1 MKLNDFKNYLN
12 KIFVFYFPGKA
23 GYWNSITPSCI
34 TEKPRHLGRY
44 YLDFS
49 SKADYPD
56 NFSAAGIPQYSFRG
70 QPYIEHPIPIAQYAL
85 GLYEL
90 LNRKENSDEMLQ
102 NKFLRIAAWFVDNKI
117 DLKEGI
123 SWYIYNEYPE
133 YGLTYPWISAMAQG
147 EAISVL
153 SRAAMLSQDNN
164 FEELAIKAL
173 VPFEC
178 EVKDGGFINYFNS
191 IPVYEEFTT
200 PVKTMAVLN
209 GFIFALFGIYDLI
222 LLNNNEKAQ
231 NIFNKGVDSLK
242 KILPYFDIKYWTRYY
257 LFDYPQKYY
266 SSFTYHI
273 LVAEQLKAMFFLTG
287 ENQFKTYSEKW
298 FGYAESFIKKT
309 RALLGKLVFAN
320 KVTT

>member
-1 MKLNDFKNYLN
+1 MKLIEFKNYFN

-23 GYWNSITPSCI
+23 GYWNSITPCCI
-34 TEKPRHLGRY
+34 AEKPKHLGRY
-44 YLDFS
+44 YLNFS

-56 NFSAAGIPQYSFRG
+56 SFSTEGIPLYSFRG

-85 GLYEL
+85 GVYEL
-90 LNRKENSDEMLQ
+90 LHERENSDELLQ
-102 NKFLRIAAWFVDNKI
+102 NKFLKIAMWLDEKKI
-117 DLKEGI
+117 DVKDGI

-153 SRAAMLSQDNN
+153 ARAVPLSKNNN
-164 FEELAIKAL
+164 FEELAVKAL
-173 VPFEC
+173 VPFEY
-178 EVKDGGFINYFNS
+178 EVKDGGFINYFKS

-222 LLNNNEKAQ
+222 LLNNNKKAQ
-231 NIFNKGVDSLK
+231 NIFERGVDSLK
-242 KILPYFDIKYWTRYY
+242 KILPYFDINYWTRYY
-257 LFDYPQKYY
+257 LYDYPQKYY

-273 LVAEQLKAMFFLTG
+273 LVAEQLRAMFYLTS
-287 ENQFKTYSEKW
+287 ENQFKVYSEKW
-298 FGYAESFIKKT
+298 FSYSKSFIKKT
-309 RALLGKLVFAN
+309 RALLGKLMFAN
-320 KVTT
+320 KITP

>member
-1 MKLNDFKNYLN
+1 MKLKDWKNYLN
-12 KIFVFYFPGKA
+12 KMYVFYFPSKA
-23 GYWNSITPSCI
+23 GYWNSITPCCVS
-34 TEKPRHLGRY
+34 EKPRHLGRY
-44 YLDFS
+44 YLDFN

-56 NFSAAGIPQYSFRG
+56 SFSIKGIPLYSFRG

-90 LNRKENSDEMLQ
+90 IHEKEISDEVLQ
-102 NKFLRIAAWFVDNKI
+102 NKFLRIAMWFDENKI
-117 DLKEGI
+117 NIKEGK

-153 SRAAMLSQDNN
+153 TRAALLSNN
-164 FEELAIKAL
+164 NSFEKLAIEAL
-173 VPFEC
+173 VPFEY
-178 EVKDGGFINYFNS
+178 EIRDGGFINYFES

-200 PVKTMAVLN
+200 PIKTMAVLN

-222 LLNNNEKAQ
+222 LLNNNQKAQ
-231 NIFNKGVDSLK
+231 NIFDKGVDSLK
-242 KILPYFDIKYWTRYY
+242 KILPYFDVKYWTRYFLY
-257 LFDYPQKYY
+257 DYPQKYY

-273 LVAEQLKAMFFLTG
+273 LIAEQLKAMYYLTG
-287 ENQFKTYSEKW
+287 ENQFKVYSEKW
-298 FGYAESFIKKT
+298 TGYGKSFIKKT
-309 RALLGKLVFAN
+309 RALLGKLVYAN